1 MHAKMIAFFFWKETQ
16 IVECVR
22 QVDVRQVA
30 IGTKG
35 KEVPLTPRL
44 LRLETY
50 AKVMNGYEDTTSFDD
65 MCC

>member
-1 MHAKMIAFFFWKETQ
+1 MHAKMIAFFFLKEMQ
-16 IVECVR
+16 FVEC
-22 QVDVRQVA
+22 VRQVA

-35 KEVPLTPRL
+35 KKAPSTRRL

-50 AKVMNGYEDTTSFDD
+50 AKVMNGYKDTTSFDG

>member
-1 MHAKMIAFFFWKETQ
+1 MHAKMIAFFFLKETQ
-16 IVECVR
+16 FVQCVR
-22 QVDVRQVA
+22 QVGVRQVA

-35 KEVPLTPRL
+35 KKVPLRPRL

-50 AKVMNGYEDTTSFDD
+50 AKVMNGYKDTTSFDG